1 TELTAFTFTGDA
13 ADIGAGSVLGVELRA
28 NEVEDACGVC
38 GGDDSSCD
46 AGCGPNEPGIPADN
60 SIRDQAGYIAGTG
73 FSIAADGTIADQ
85 FQINL
90 EYQAGV
96 DSDAVDT
103 WNDWAGAIGDGVG
116 VNWHDPHYYTLLVD
130 PDGGLEATT
139 YNGTDNPNHADDS
152 GSLQW
157 TITGWDQTILAGYID
172 GNRLVVSPPNT
183 YRPFDPNLNVN
194 VQEDFSGLIQTELTA
209 FTFTGDAADIGAGTV
224 LGVELRDDSDL
235 ACNCDGDFEDCA
247 GSCGGSAE
255 VDECGDCGGS
265 GIADGAC
272 DCDGNVDAGCG

>member
-1 TELTAFTFTGDA
+1 MKSFYTYTLTCAEPYDASERASGSDNITITINEEPNESPVAEAGDFQEHAIDHDGDPSTNTKTITLDGSESSDADGDA
-13 ADIGAGSVLGVELRA
+13 LSYSWADSDGNLVSH
-28 NEVEDACGVC
+28 
-38 GGDDSSCD
+38 
-46 AGCGPNEPGIPADN
+46 GPT
-60 SIRDQAGYIAGTG
+60 IRDQADYIPTSG
-73 FSIAADGTIADQ
+73 FSIAADGSIADQ

-116 VNWHDPHYYTLLVD
+116 VNWHDPEYYTLLVD
-130 PDGGLEATT
+130 PNGGLEATT

-172 GNRLVVSPPNT
+172 GNRLVLSPPNT

-194 VQEDFSGLIQTELTA
+194 VQEDF
-209 FTFTGDAADIGAGTV
+209 
-224 LGVELRDDSDL
+224 
-235 ACNCDGDFEDCA
+235 
-247 GSCGGSAE
+247 
-255 VDECGDCGGS
+255 
-265 GIADGAC
+265 
-272 DCDGNVDAGCG
+272 